1 MALVLDQLLTK
12 PVTVLCSGE
21 LFPTNPAIKT
31 DCNFTDMTLSKGLS
45 LEHAALSQSIH
56 GVNHIPSP
64 APKKKGLLSG
74 MFGNKKIEQVQAYHE
89 NVISRAEVC
98 YVIRDGVKQRIPKAQ
113 VVVGDLL
120 VIKSIQTIPCD
131 CILLEGKIMVDCSAL
146 TGECMPIQKI
156 AFPEGGP
163 VTHATDAQNVIF
175 GGTLCASG
183 AGYALATII
192 GENSFMGKLA
202 ALISADPGEPI
213 GERTMLWY
221 GELMKK
227 CDEQGFL
234 LKSHDIRVIET
245 FASSNT
251 WIISKRDIEGG
262 VLQNVQEGIQ
272 KLESMGIT
280 ISNELPHSR
289 EEPSC
294 VSSVIVAVGFRPE
307 LFYCKCVLGFSEF
320 LTEHRCAVQSTTK
333 DLSQIADLVAKLRE
347 FPKPEKKE

>member
-21 LFPTNPAIKT
+21 LFPTNPTIKT

-45 LEHAALSQSIH
+45 LEHAAMSQAIH
-56 GVNHIPSP
+56 GVNQIPAS
-64 APKKKGLLSG
+64 APKKKGMLSG
-74 MFGNKKIEQVQAYHE
+74 MFGNKKVEQVQAYHE

-98 YVIRDGVKQRIPKAQ
+98 YVIRDGVKQRIPNTQ

-120 VIKSIQTIPCD
+120 VIKPMQPIPCD
-131 CILLEGKIMVDCSAL
+131 CILLEGKIFVDCSAL
-146 TGECMPIQKI
+146 TGESMPIQKV

-163 VTHATDAQNVIF
+163 VTHATDATNVIF
-175 GGTLCASG
+175 GGTVCASG

-192 GENSFMGKLA
+192 GENTLMGKIAAMLA
-202 ALISADPGEPI
+202 ADPGEPI
-213 GERTMLWY
+213 PERMMLWY
-221 GELMKK
+221 GEMMKK
-227 CDEQGFL
+227 CDELGVL

-262 VLQNVQEGIQ
+262 ALQNVQEGIQ

-289 EEPSC
+289 EEPSS
-294 VSSVIVAVGFRPE
+294 VSSVIVAVYFRPE
-307 LFYCKCVLGFSEF
+307 LHYCQCILGFSEY

-333 DLSQIADLVAKLRE
+333 DLIQIADLVAKLRE

>member
-21 LFPTNPAIKT
+21 LFPTNPTIKT

-45 LEHAALSQSIH
+45 LEQVALSQAIH
-56 GVNHIPSP
+56 GVNHVPSS

-74 MFGNKKIEQVQAYHE
+74 MFGNKKVEQIQAYHE

-98 YVIRDGVKQRIPKAQ
+98 YVIRDGVKQRIPNTQ

-245 FASSNT
+245 FALSNT

-262 VLQNVQEGIQ
+262 V
-272 KLESMGIT
+272 
-280 ISNELPHSR
+280 
-289 EEPSC
+289 
-294 VSSVIVAVGFRPE
+294 
-307 LFYCKCVLGFSEF
+307 
-320 LTEHRCAVQSTTK
+320 
-333 DLSQIADLVAKLRE
+333 
-347 FPKPEKKE
+347 